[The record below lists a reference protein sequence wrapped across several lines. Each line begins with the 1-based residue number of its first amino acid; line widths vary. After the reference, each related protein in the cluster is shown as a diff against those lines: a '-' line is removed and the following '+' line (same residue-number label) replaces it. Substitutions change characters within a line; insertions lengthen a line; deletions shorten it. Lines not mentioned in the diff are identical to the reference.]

1 MRETD
6 TADFI
11 KHVCT
16 EGPRF
21 NTIDTL
27 LVQIIIWLR
36 KKKKKIITVDSFVVI
51 MDVELFIHILSTYL
65 SHRIRNFTIVF
76 DIFDD
81 SLTLIWHFPFWK

>member
-1 MRETD
+1 MFHIITGKNPRIFTEHKEIMRETD
-6 TADFI
+6 TADCI

-36 KKKKKIITVDSFVVI
+36 KKKKKDNYSRQFCRYNGCRTF
-51 MDVELFIHILSTYL
+51 HTYPEHL
-65 SHRIRNFTIVF
+65 
-76 DIFDD
+76 
-81 SLTLIWHFPFWK
+81 PKP